1 MSCVGR
7 LIIRTARL
15 NLVPVEP
22 SDAQAA
28 LSGDRRADWVS
39 DYPTEGDL
47 VIASLIANNMTVG
60 ADAYVPYKII
70 LRASGQ
76 VIGGCGFMG
85 PPDATGAVEIGY
97 GLAPSQRGKGIA
109 TEAVG
114 GLVGEAWK
122 DPRVKVVFARTDQ
135 DNEPSQGVLR
145 RAGFRQVDSDS
156 EQLRWELARR
166 PSPSTLRGGLGS

>member
-1 MSCVGR
+1 

-39 DYPTEGDL
+39 DYPTAGDL
-47 VIASLIANNMTVG
+47 VIASLIANNVTVG

-122 DPRVKVVFARTDQ
+122 DSRVKVVFARTDQ

-156 EQLRWELARR
+156 EQLRWELARQ
-166 PSPSTLRGGLGS
+166 PSPSPSRAGLGS